1 MGDAEAVEF
10 SGLLVPV
17 AEVTPDRQAALQERQ
32 RGLILAL
39 LLQQDPEP
47 VRQPGQRRSAV
58 LGGQVDGQLQ
68 PPPPFGG
75 VAVPVPEIGQSP
87 GPAAGR

>member
-17 AEVTPDRQAALQERQ
+17 AEVAPDRQAALEQLQ
-32 RGLILAL
+32 RSLRLAL

-47 VRQPGQRRSAV
+47 VRQLGQRRSDV
-58 LGGQVDGQLQ
+58 LGG
-68 PPPPFGG
+68 
-75 VAVPVPEIGQSP
+75 
-87 GPAAGR
+87 